1 MFCHIDLFGANLAKK
16 YRRNGY
22 KSLKKGQKMTFFFL
36 LTVICNYFDYVL
48 LFLYKSCN
56 ASWYQ
61 FHPTATLADRHE
73 TLLGTIT
80 RTILHPMN
88 IMAV

>member
-1 MFCHIDLFGANLAKK
+1 
-16 YRRNGY
+16 
-22 KSLKKGQKMTFFFL
+22 MTIFFL
-36 LTVICNYFDYVL
+36 LTVICNHFDYVL
-48 LFLYKSCN
+48 LFLYKSGN

-73 TLLGTIT
+73 TLLGTIA
-80 RTILHPMN
+80 RAILHPMN

>member
-1 MFCHIDLFGANLAKK
+1 
-16 YRRNGY
+16 
-22 KSLKKGQKMTFFFL
+22 MTIFFL
-36 LTVICNYFDYVL
+36 LTVICNHFDYVL

-73 TLLGTIT
+73 TLLGTIA
-80 RTILHPMN
+80 RAILYPVDFATIWHVVICALHVKTDRFH
-88 IMAV
+88 ILGKIGRAHV